1 MAETRTPH
9 DSFFKRLFGDLAVAT
24 DFMQRYLPPEIL
36 SRLDLTTLKLEHES
50 FVDPELRQHFSD
62 LLFSV
67 KTTAQNAVFIC
78 LLLEHKS
85 APEPWVAF
93 QLLRYIVRF
102 WERQREQGCARLPLV
117 IPLVFYHGQERWN
130 VSRRLSALLE
140 PDELGELQK
149 YAVDFEYDLR
159 DVSERGGAELKGQ
172 PKLRAGL
179 QLLRYIFSD
188 DLERRLSEIF
198 SNLRAMKR
206 ADALEYARSLLA
218 YLSSARGKKINKQK
232 VREVMENVF
241 PQPEFD
247 KSALFIQEWMEEGRE
262 EGREKG
268 REEGREEGLHI
279 GLFSLTLR
287 LLERRVGALDEMT
300 QEQIRALPNRKLEDL
315 GVALLD
321 FTAQADLQQWLND
334 NTVVV

>member
-241 PQPEFD
+241 PNPNSISRRSSF
-247 KSALFIQEWMEEGRE
+247 KNGWK
-262 EGREKG
+262 KG
-268 REEGREEGLHI
+268 AKKGAKKDAKKDAKKAY
-279 GLFSLTLR
+279 TLACFR
-287 LLERRVGALDEMT
+287 
-300 QEQIRALPNRKLEDL
+300 
-315 GVALLD
+315 
-321 FTAQADLQQWLND
+321 
-334 NTVVV
+334 